1 MLLLAVAA
9 ATIAAGDGK
18 HHDPIAPVILGVTG
32 ILFFA
37 VLGRFAARR
46 LGQPSVLGELLMGVL
61 LGSIGYLLS
70 IDFLLVLREGPAI
83 FDMVELALSG
93 ASLEQAAVT
102 ALFPGSVNQL

>member
-1 MLLLAVAA
+1 
-9 ATIAAGDGK
+9 
-18 HHDPIAPVILGVTG
+18 
-32 ILFFA
+32 
-37 VLGRFAARR
+37 LGRFAARR

>member
-1 MLLLAVAA
+1 M
-9 ATIAAGDGK
+9 
-18 HHDPIAPVILGVTG
+18 
-32 ILFFA
+32 
-37 VLGRFAARR
+37 
-46 LGQPSVLGELLMGVL
+46 MGVL